1 MHRSQKEGELIHDDL
16 SEAGV
21 QHMGMIKVYC
31 LAIIIACLCG
41 LVYAIRLEEWILTAL
56 AATISLVS
64 YSIIKH
70 IDKMHRQHA
79 IHTMSM
85 HISHKYLVNK
95 KKKNNNTI
103 PGKKTAFTTFQQVM
117 DLLKQR
123 EPLEKENV
131 HNN

>member
-1 MHRSQKEGELIHDDL
+1 MIHEDPSQTGL
-16 SEAGV
+16 

-64 YSIIKH
+64 FSIIRH
-70 IDKMHRQHA
+70 IDKMHRQQA

-95 KKKNNNTI
+95 KKKNTNHI

-117 DLLKQR
+117 DLLKQKAPM
-123 EPLEKENV
+123 EQENV